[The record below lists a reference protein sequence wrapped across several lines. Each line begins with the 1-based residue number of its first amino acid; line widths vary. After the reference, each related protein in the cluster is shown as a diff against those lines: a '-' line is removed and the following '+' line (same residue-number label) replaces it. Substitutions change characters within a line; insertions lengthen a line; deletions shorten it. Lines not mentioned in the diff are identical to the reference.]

1 MRLAAKLSS
10 CYHFVVL
17 VSTDEAK
24 DSRNLLKITC
34 IFCFFFFLLTT
45 FNEFFAM
52 PERTQSFRA
61 NTLN

>member
-34 IFCFFFFLLTT
+34 IFFFFF
-45 FNEFFAM
+45 FIDDF
-52 PERTQSFRA
+52 
-61 NTLN
+61 

>member
-17 VSTDEAK
+17 VSTDEAR

-34 IFCFFFFLLTT
+34 IFWFFLLTT